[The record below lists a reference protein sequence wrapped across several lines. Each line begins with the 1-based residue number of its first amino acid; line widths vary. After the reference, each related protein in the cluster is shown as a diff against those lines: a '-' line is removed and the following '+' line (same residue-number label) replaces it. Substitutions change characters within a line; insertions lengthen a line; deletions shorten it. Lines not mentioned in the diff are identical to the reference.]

1 MSVPQA
7 IKRGGTAI
15 LTCDFDLEGDSLYS
29 VKWYKGNYEFFRYSP
44 KDETPIKVFPMDG
57 LHIDVSDFLP
67 FSKGNKFDLKLLR
80 FNSKP
85 QSCDKFLINN
95 VLPVG

>member
-1 MSVPQA
+1 MHVSVPQA

-29 VKWYKGNYEFFRYSP
+29 VKWYKGNYEFFRYTP

-57 LHIDVSDFLP
+57 LYIDVSDFE
-67 FSKGNKFDLKLLR
+67 FQVQDSGKL
-80 FNSKP
+80 
-85 QSCDKFLINN
+85 CDKFLINN